1 MSQPRFE
8 TLPLPTKNDVVQ
20 NSFCFVGYAVCF
32 VICCDEIGLS
42 NVSLLLAAVPLLLAG
57 LAVVQ
62 VDKKNARRAWRATTS
77 ILHSISVT
85 VPQP

>member
-1 MSQPRFE
+1 MFRHMLRRNRDIE
-8 TLPLPTKNDVVQ
+8 VT
-20 NSFCFVGYAVCF
+20 
-32 VICCDEIGLS
+32 
-42 NVSLLLAAVPLLLAG
+42 LLLAAVPLLLAG